1 MSFSFCLKSHIS
13 LCIKKCVVNVEDY
26 VVYIHAL
33 GSSSHPVLRYNL
45 AGDTNIY
52 LFFLLSHHIVYT
64 VDISLKQCPDN
75 LYRSTIP
82 TGTRFV

>member
-1 MSFSFCLKSHIS
+1 MYI
-13 LCIKKCVVNVEDY
+13 KCVVNVEDY

-33 GSSSHPVLRYNL
+33 GSSSHPVLRYDL

-52 LFFLLSHHIVYT
+52 LFFLLSHHIVCT

-82 TGTRFV
+82 TGTRFVSCCQIVLIS